1 MNAKEILKQAVR
13 QVCEEAGE
21 PWEELYEDDFDDAT
35 VSKTA
40 EVFAKLVLAEHAAE
54 LDALRAE
61 NARLRAE
68 LEAVGAEAFALK
80 SRCEQLQSAMEA
92 ELSRQDDA
100 ATERDELLEVLEG
113 IEAAIAKVKREPTQ

>member
-1 MNAKEILKQAVR
+1 MSAKEMLKQAVR

-21 PWEELYEDDFDDAT
+21 PWDGLDEGDFDET
-35 VSKTA
+35 TIIKMA
-40 EVFAKLVLAEHAAE
+40 EVFSASVLVAHAAE

-61 NARLRAE
+61 NTRLRAE

-100 ATERDELLEVLEG
+100 ATERDKLLEVLEG
-113 IEAAIAKVKREPTQ
+113 IEAAIAKVKRGRTQ